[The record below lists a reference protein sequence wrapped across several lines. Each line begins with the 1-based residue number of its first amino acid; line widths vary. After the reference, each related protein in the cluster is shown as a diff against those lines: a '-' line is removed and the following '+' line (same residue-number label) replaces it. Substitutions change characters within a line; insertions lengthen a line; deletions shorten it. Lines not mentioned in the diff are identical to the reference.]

1 MILDEIIILKA
12 NGGGFLEV
20 VVFNHKQISVKSNV
34 DNFFQCQRI
43 TMLFLFFSLHNIHND
58 IC

>member
-1 MILDEIIILKA
+1 MILEEIIILKA

-20 VVFNHKQISVKSNV
+20 VVFNHNQISVKRKV

-43 TMLFLFFSLHNIHND
+43 NMLFLFFSLHNIHNV